1 MNMNESIAS
10 SFINRRSLAISAEL
24 MRALA
29 HPLRIKIIN
38 FIDSEGSSHVN
49 KIYNSLKLEQSVT
62 SQHLRILRNA
72 GLVEASRQGKYIYYT
87 INKAKIE
94 GTCNIVEEFFKMQEQ
109 LEKAS

>member
-1 MNMNESIAS
+1 MNESIAS
-10 SFINRRSLAISAEL
+10 SFVNRRSLAISAEL

-29 HPLRIKIIN
+29 HPLRIKIIK

-72 GLVEASRQGKYIYYT
+72 GLVEASRQGKYIYYS
-87 INKAKIE
+87 INKEKIE
-94 GTCNIVEEFFKMQEQ
+94 KTCNIVQAFFKEEK
-109 LEKAS
+109 LEKVR